1 MSVSKGAPS
10 GRTFG
15 QETNVLDEM
24 AELFKPDSPFM
35 SLLTKAANSEV
46 QGDAHLQRTVEAI
59 RNRFATDLT
68 DDQGLSVDFGK
79 DSHSLEQLIKEL
91 QVIVEATPR
100 TTGPNF
106 FNQLFAGLE
115 PIGLAAD
122 LLACILNNSMF
133 TFKCAGPQILIEKAV
148 LARMAQKI
156 GYNPEVAEGTFAPGG
171 SLSNLTALTV
181 ARGEAMP
188 GVGESGMFGRKARM
202 YTSASSHY
210 SVSKSAMLLGFGR
223 DNLVKIPV
231 NELGRLKVDLLRE
244 AIEKDIKEGYTP
256 VAVIATSGTT
266 VLGAFD
272 DIPPIADICEEKGIW
287 LHVDAAH
294 GGTLLMS
301 PKHRVKMEGIE
312 RSDSVTW
319 CAHKLMGVPVL
330 ASVAIFKKKGLL
342 TKHLNEQS
350 ATYLF
355 QVANDDYH
363 NMNPGR
369 STIQC
374 GRRNNALKLWAAWRH
389 LGDEGYA
396 ARVDHQVAAVE
407 RLADRVRGNSHC
419 KLMTEPQAITL
430 SFETPGVSPIT
441 VCDAMN
447 DEHCIKVGH
456 AVELGKPII
465 RVSIPN
471 PDVTTEALDD
481 FFDKM
486 FAKIAELQP
495 KA

>member
-1 MSVSKGAPS
+1 MSQTTGAPS

-15 QETNVLDEM
+15 EETNVLDEM
-24 AELFKPDSPFM
+24 AELFAPESTFM
-35 SLLTKAANSEV
+35 KLLTQSANSEV
-46 QGDAHLQRTVEAI
+46 QGDAHLERTVEAI
-59 RNRFATDLT
+59 RARFAKDLT
-68 DDQGLSVDFGK
+68 DDAGLTVDFGR
-79 DSHSLEQLIKEL
+79 DSHSLQQLLEEL
-91 QVIVEATPR
+91 KVIVESTPR

-156 GYNPEVAEGTFAPGG
+156 GFDPAVAEGTFAPGG

-181 ARGEAMP
+181 ARGEALP
-188 GVGESGMFGRKARM
+188 DVGNTGMFGLKARM

-231 NELGRLKVDLLRE
+231 DDLGRLKPELLRK
-244 AIEKDIKEGYTP
+244 AIEDDVKAGYVP

-272 DIPPIADICEEKGIW
+272 DLNAIADLCEEKSIW

-301 PKHRVKMEGIE
+301 PKHRVKMAGIE
-312 RSDSVTW
+312 RSNSVTW

-342 TKHLNEQS
+342 TKHLNELS

-363 NMNPGR
+363 DMNPGR

-407 RLADRVRGNSHC
+407 RLAERVRGNPHC

-430 SFETPGVSPIT
+430 SFETPGVSPVT

-471 PDVTTEALDD
+471 PDVTTTALDD